1 MSGGNGN
8 EEDDD
13 RTGVEVIEG
22 MDDSIPQIGTPL
34 PLAPVTENAT
44 AAVDRES
51 LLQFSYVVRYRVGKD
66 FAAGPYEGRLKLEL
80 GEYVC
85 SGKTQADVE
94 SQLAAKAV
102 AVLAKRAALAKKIAD
117 RQA

>member
-1 MSGGNGN
+1 VSGKYPN

-13 RTGVEVIEG
+13 RTGVEVTEG
-22 MDDSIPQIGTPL
+22 MDDSIPQIGTPF
-34 PLAPVTENAT
+34 PSATVTESAT
-44 AAVDRES
+44 VGVDRES
-51 LLQFSYVVRYRVGKD
+51 LLQFSHVIRYRVGKD

-80 GEYVC
+80 GDFVC

-102 AVLAKRAALAKKIAD
+102 AVLAKRAALAQKIDD